1 MRQPPLF
8 TPGPVPVDPAVLEA
22 SGRAPR
28 FHRDARYGAD
38 LVETSRMMATV
49 LGTAG
54 EVYFTAGSGTQLLE
68 CAFLNV
74 CALRSR
80 VVVAHNGYFGARLP
94 EMGRRAGVD
103 VVEVTAPWNE
113 PLPLAGIESALRDDP
128 DALFVVHHETSTG
141 FVNELT
147 AVADRCA
154 QSRAVLVVDA
164 IASAG
169 ALPINMDTIGV
180 DVVVATSQKG
190 IGGVPG
196 VGVLALSAKAWQRV
210 EELGTPRTYAGDWPR
225 LRAAFHRTPPESLWT
240 PPVTVMDA
248 LHTALVGLTGAPSL
262 AASIERT
269 AKVGHA
275 IQGGLVSAGMRPVT
289 IGAVATSPVTVAAP
303 PPGIAAD
310 DLIRVLWDDLGV
322 RVGTG
327 QGPLAGRVVRVSHF
341 GVSMFEA
348 LGLVS
353 CIEVVLDR
361 LGRAGTD
368 WSERGHS
375 AAIAAARESQY
386 RLRTPERVT

>member
-1 MRQPPLF
+1 
-8 TPGPVPVDPAVLEA
+8 
-22 SGRAPR
+22 
-28 FHRDARYGAD
+28 
-38 LVETSRMMATV
+38 
-49 LGTAG
+49 
-54 EVYFTAGSGTQLLE
+54 LLE

-74 CALRSR
+74 CGAHSL

-103 VVEVTAPWNE
+103 VIEVTAPWNE
-113 PLPLAGIESALRDDP
+113 PFPIAGIESALRHDP

-147 AVADRCA
+147 ELADRCA
-154 QSRAVLVVDA
+154 QSRTVLVVDA

-169 ALPINMDTIGV
+169 ALPINMDKIGV

-210 EELGTPRTYAGDWPR
+210 DELGTPRTYAGDWPR

-240 PPVTVMDA
+240 PPVSVMEA
-248 LHTALVGLTGAPSL
+248 LHTALLGLTGAPSL
-262 AASIERT
+262 TASTERT
-269 AKVGHA
+269 AKVGQA
-275 IQGGLVSAGMRPVT
+275 IKGGLVSAGMRPLAT
-289 IGAVATSPVTVAAP
+289 GAVTMPPVTVAVP
-303 PPGIAAD
+303 PPGVAAD
-310 DLIRVLWDDLGV
+310 DLMRLLWGDLGIRVGA
-322 RVGTG
+322 G

-353 CIEVVLDR
+353 CVEVVLDR
-361 LGRAGTD
+361 LGRAGED
-368 WSERGHS
+368 YAERRHS
-375 AAIAAARESQY
+375 AAIAAARESQD
-386 RLRTPERVT
+386 RPWKPEYVT